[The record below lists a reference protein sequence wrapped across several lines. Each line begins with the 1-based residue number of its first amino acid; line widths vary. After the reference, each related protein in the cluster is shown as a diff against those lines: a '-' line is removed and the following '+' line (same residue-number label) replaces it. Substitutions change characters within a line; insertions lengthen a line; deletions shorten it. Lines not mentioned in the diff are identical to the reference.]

1 MSNRIKLRGTTE
13 KVFDLGLT
21 NKQIFDASGH
31 TANRTWVLPDS
42 NGTNTYVLTTNG
54 SGTLSWAAPATGTV
68 TSVSGTAARITSTGG
83 ATPVIDIDATYVGQT
98 SITTLGTITT
108 GTWTGTAIAAIN
120 GGTAQTTY
128 ATGDTLY
135 ASAANTLSKLAVGTV
150 GQVLTLA
157 GGVPTWA
164 TPTTGTVT
172 SVSGTAARITSTGG
186 ATPVID
192 IDATYVGQTSITTL
206 GTITTGVW
214 NGTAIANAN
223 LANST
228 ITVGTTA
235 IALGASSTSLGGI
248 TTISMNN
255 QLTSTLAT
263 GTAPFVIASTTRV
276 SNLNVATAGTADVLT
291 TARTINTV
299 SFDGSANIVV
309 TAAAGTL
316 TGATLNAT
324 VTGSSL
330 TSVGTITTGTW
341 TGTTIAAINGGTG
354 QTVYAVGDILA
365 ADTTTTL
372 SKVADV
378 ATGNALISGGVGV
391 LPSYGKIGLTTHVSG
406 TLAATSGGTAQS
418 TYTTGDILYSS
429 ATNTLSKLGIGS
441 TNAVLTVSGGIPAWS
456 AGLLSITSAKTL
468 TVTNSLTLSGTDSTT
483 MTFPV
488 ASASIGYIN
497 IPQNSKSAAYT
508 TVLADQGKHIFHP
521 AADTNARTF
530 TIDSNANVAYAIG
543 TTITFINETANLVTI
558 AITSDTLTWCPSGTT
573 GSRTLAQYGVATAT
587 KVTTTKWYLTGV
599 GLT

>member
-108 GTWTGTAIAAIN
+108 GTWTGTAIAAI
-120 GGTAQTTY
+120 
-128 ATGDTLY
+128 
-135 ASAANTLSKLAVGTV
+135 K
-150 GQVLTLA
+150 
-157 GGVPTWA
+157 
-164 TPTTGTVT
+164 
-172 SVSGTAARITSTGG
+172 
-186 ATPVID
+186 
-192 IDATYVGQTSITTL
+192 
-206 GTITTGVW
+206 
-214 NGTAIANAN
+214 
-223 LANST
+223 
-228 ITVGTTA
+228 
-235 IALGASSTSLGGI
+235 
-248 TTISMNN
+248 
-255 QLTSTLAT
+255 
-263 GTAPFVIASTTRV
+263 
-276 SNLNVATAGTADVLT
+276 
-291 TARTINTV
+291 
-299 SFDGSANIVV
+299 
-309 TAAAGTL
+309 
-316 TGATLNAT
+316 
-324 VTGSSL
+324 
-330 TSVGTITTGTW
+330 
-341 TGTTIAAINGGTG
+341 GGTG

-429 ATNTLSKLGIGS
+429 AANTLSKLGIGS
-441 TNAVLTVSGGIPAWS
+441 TNAVLTIAAGIPAWS

-483 MTFPV
+483 MTFPP
-488 ASASIGYIN
+488 ASASVGYIN
-497 IPQNSKSAAYT
+497 IPQNSQSAAYT
-508 TVLADQGKHIFHP
+508 TVLADQGKHIYHP
-521 AADTNARTF
+521 VGDAVARIF
-530 TIDSNANVAYAIG
+530 TIDSNANVAYVVG
-543 TTITFINETANLVTI
+543 TTITFINRSPNNVTI
-558 AITSDTLTWCPSGTT
+558 AITSDTLTWSPTGAT
-573 GSRTLAQYGVATAT
+573 GSRTLPQYGVATAT
-587 KVTTTKWYLTGV
+587 KITTTEWIITGV
-599 GLT
+599 GLS